1 MKVNKNT
8 SFFKILASLVGI
20 ASVSALISFPAFAL
34 TNLTRS
40 TTGTIHSQVP
50 PTDGETETPPDHTD
64 IPPGDTDIPPGDTD
78 IPPVDT
84 DTPPVDT
91 DIPPGEPVPGQ

>member
-20 ASVSALISFPAFAL
+20 ASVSALISVPAFAL

-40 TTGTIHSQVP
+40 TTGTINSQVP
-50 PTDGETETPPDHTD
+50 PTDGETETPPVGTD
-64 IPPGDTDIPPGDTD
+64 T
-78 IPPVDT
+78 PPVDT

-91 DIPPGEPVPGQ
+91 DTPPVDTDTPPGEPVPGQ